1 MAINCQ
7 SCGKALGDNAQFC
20 DGCGAAVNAAANQ
33 NQGTPPP
40 GQNQTPPTPGQNQ
53 APPPNGQ
60 YQNPPPGGQTPPGQE
75 VFSQED
81 IEKNK
86 VMAALAYFLF
96 FLPLVACPESRF
108 GKFHANQGLLLLIVG
123 FGGSIILGII
133 PIIGWILLPFF
144 YIAVA
149 VFGIMGLINGL
160 KGIAK
165 PLPIFGKFVIIK

>member
-7 SCGKALGDNAQFC
+7 SCGKSLNDNAQFC
-20 DGCGAAVNAAANQ
+20 DGCGASINAAAAGQ
-33 NQGTPPP
+33 AQGGPPP
-40 GQNQTPPTPGQNQ
+40 GQNQTPPPGGPPPGQN
-53 APPPNGQ
+53 
-60 YQNPPPGGQTPPGQE
+60 QNPPPGGQMPPEQE

-108 GKFHANQGLLLLIVG
+108 GKYHANQGLLLLIVG

-149 VFGIMGLINGL
+149 VFAIMGLLNGL
-160 KGIAK
+160 KGVAK
-165 PLPIFGKFVIIK
+165 PLPLFGKFVIIK